1 MMNRRLKALLSLLL
15 MLAFVTVAK
24 AQTESGLRVIT
35 GLVLETNGEPIPGAT
50 IYAPQAAKG
59 AISEVDGSFRIEVPV
74 GEKTLSVSYVGMS
87 TVVLSLKPDKS
98 YYKVTLYEDVAKL
111 DEVVVTGYQTISKER
126 ATGSFAI
133 MGKDDISKKLDTSLL
148 KRLEGGV
155 AGLQSRGGGELQ
167 IRGITS
173 LLGNTKP
180 LIVVDG
186 MPLEGDLSSI
196 NPSMIERVTVLK
208 DAAAASIYGARA
220 ANGVIVINTVS
231 GSRDGGFSLT
241 YDGVM
246 EMTAKPSYDYLHR
259 LSSAQLVELSEYV
272 MQSQF
277 PGITWSLLSS
287 QRQAYPYFME
297 LFSKRSEGLISDTEY
312 QAERSRLAGYSNT
325 GDIRDALLRTGLM
338 QTHNVSMIKS
348 GKGNRFIASVNYAGN
363 HPTDALSRDRSIG
376 FSLRNLID
384 LSDRLSSDISVSGNY
399 GRSYSDDGSPSALS
413 LLYSLPS
420 YVPIV
425 DNGSYLSLP
434 TERSE
439 SSKADLLAKGLE
451 SEEYN
456 PLRDRSMEWSRGE
469 NSYTR
474 VNAKLS
480 YKLLTGLT
488 LDGQLQVE
496 KGANYSKNFADATS
510 YTVRQMRN
518 AATVLE
524 DGSYVSYIPKGGHLR
539 ETRGGMTGY
548 TARMQANYDTS
559 LGEDHRLTAL
569 AGTEWRRIHS
579 TSTSSYL
586 MGYDDISLGSVPY
599 DAGKLANLSGTM
611 AMNGRF
617 TFPSN
622 RYNRVTD
629 HDDRFISMYANFSYD
644 YLDKYN
650 LTGSVR
656 IDQSNLF
663 GTDPK
668 IQYKPLWSL
677 GAAWA
682 MHKEDFMKE
691 VTWVDRLTPR
701 LTYGI
706 GGNIPKVGGPYMIV
720 RTGQYGEMNRL
731 PGSTIQTPPN
741 PSLTWERTAT
751 LNLGLDFAILHN
763 RISGYIDLYNKATSN
778 LLGTRS
784 GDPTLGWASLLMNYG
799 AMNNRGIEITLHT
812 INLQSPDF
820 RWSTDFTFAYNRNRI
835 LDVDEPNKS
844 VNKYIMSDYGV
855 QTSGYPVNS
864 LFALPWAGLYTTD
877 EEGNRI
883 EQGRPHVY
891 TTTPDG
897 KRVAVTETERMEDL
911 IHVGTLTPVWNG
923 GLTNT
928 LEYKDLSLSFAFVY
942 YGGHKL
948 RQVVAPYLSGL
959 NFVTA
964 GTNTDADL
972 IHTWRKEGDEDN
984 PLTTPLLSG
993 NDPTDGEKASWYGAD
1008 KHVLSGNYI
1017 RLKDVVLTYRL
1028 PSTLLRSMHLTD
1040 VTLRLQANNLW
1051 YYAANGKGIDP
1062 EAYSFGMGTPARL
1075 PQVPASF
1082 SFGLSLTL

>member
-1 MMNRRLKALLSLLL
+1 MMNRRLNTLLSLLL

-496 KGANYSKNFADATS
+496 KGANYSKSFADATS

-972 IHTWRKEGDEDN
+972 IHTWRKDGDEDN

-1017 RLKDVVLTYRL
+1017 RLKDVVLAYRL
-1028 PSTLLRSMHLTD
+1028 PATLLRSMHLTD

>member
-246 EMTAKPSYDYLHR
+246 EMTSKPSYDYLHR

-559 LGEDHRLTAL
+559 FGEDHRLTAL

-644 YLDKYN
+644 YLDRYN

-720 RTGQYGEMNRL
+720 QTGQYGEMNRL

-763 RISGYIDLYNKATSN
+763 RISGYIDLYDKATSN

-784 GDPTLGWASLLMNYG
+784 ADPTLGWANLLMNYG
-799 AMNNRGIEITLHT
+799 SMNNRGVELTLHT

-855 QTSGYPVNS
+855 QASGYPVNS
-864 LFALPWAGLYTTD
+864 LFALPWAGLYTT
-877 EEGNRI
+877 
-883 EQGRPHVY
+883 
-891 TTTPDG
+891 TPYG

-972 IHTWRKEGDEDN
+972 IHAWRKEGDEDN
-984 PLTTPLLSG
+984 PLTTPLFSG

-1017 RLKDVVLTYRL
+1017 RLRDVVLAYRL
-1028 PSTLLRSMHLTD
+1028 PATLLRSMHLTD

-1051 YYAANGKGIDP
+1051 YYAANGKDIDP
-1062 EAYSFGMGTPARL
+1062 EAYSFGVGTPARL

>member
-1 MMNRRLKALLSLLL
+1 MMNRRLNTLLSLLL

-35 GLVLETNGEPIPGAT
+35 GLVIETNGEPIPGAT

-325 GDIRDALLRTGLM
+325 DDIRDALLRTGLM

-496 KGANYSKNFADATS
+496 KGANYSKSFADATS

-812 INLQSPDF
+812 INLHSPDF

-972 IHTWRKEGDEDN
+972 IHTWRKDGDEDN

-1008 KHVLSGNYI
+1008 KHVLSGTYI
-1017 RLKDVVLTYRL
+1017 RLKDVVLAYRL
-1028 PSTLLRSMHLTD
+1028 PATLLRSMHLTD

>member
-1 MMNRRLKALLSLLL
+1 

-133 MGKDDISKKLDTSLL
+133 MGKDDISKKLDTSLF

-312 QAERSRLAGYSNT
+312 QAERSRLADYSNT
-325 GDIRDALLRTGLM
+325 GDIRDALLRTGVM

-384 LSDRLSSDISVSGNY
+384 FSDRLSSDISVSGNY

-496 KGANYSKNFADATS
+496 NGANYSKGFADATS

-559 LGEDHRLTAL
+559 FGEDHRLTAL

-691 VTWVDRLTPR
+691 VTWIDRLTPR

-720 RTGQYGEMNRL
+720 RTGQYGEMNHL

-799 AMNNRGIEITLHT
+799 AMNNRGVEITLHT
-812 INLQSPDF
+812 TNIQQSDF

-891 TTTPDG
+891 TTAPDG

-1017 RLKDVVLTYRL
+1017 RLKDVVLAYRL
-1028 PSTLLRSMHLTD
+1028 PTTLLRSMYLTD

>member
-1 MMNRRLKALLSLLL
+1 

-155 AGLQSRGGGELQ
+155 AGLQSRGGSELQ

-173 LLGNTKP
+173 LMGSSKP

-312 QAERSRLAGYSNT
+312 QAERSRLADYSNT
-325 GDIRDALLRTGLM
+325 GDIRDALLRTGVM

-496 KGANYSKNFADATS
+496 KGDNYSKNFADATS

-559 LGEDHRLTAL
+559 FGEDHRLTAL
-569 AGTEWRRIHS
+569 AGTE
-579 TSTSSYL
+579 
-586 MGYDDISLGSVPY
+586 
-599 DAGKLANLSGTM
+599 
-611 AMNGRF
+611 
-617 TFPSN
+617 
-622 RYNRVTD
+622 
-629 HDDRFISMYANFSYD
+629 
-644 YLDKYN
+644 
-650 LTGSVR
+650 
-656 IDQSNLF
+656 
-663 GTDPK
+663 
-668 IQYKPLWSL
+668 
-677 GAAWA
+677 
-682 MHKEDFMKE
+682 
-691 VTWVDRLTPR
+691 
-701 LTYGI
+701 
-706 GGNIPKVGGPYMIV
+706 
-720 RTGQYGEMNRL
+720 
-731 PGSTIQTPPN
+731 
-741 PSLTWERTAT
+741 
-751 LNLGLDFAILHN
+751 
-763 RISGYIDLYNKATSN
+763 
-778 LLGTRS
+778 
-784 GDPTLGWASLLMNYG
+784 
-799 AMNNRGIEITLHT
+799 
-812 INLQSPDF
+812 
-820 RWSTDFTFAYNRNRI
+820 
-835 LDVDEPNKS
+835 
-844 VNKYIMSDYGV
+844 
-855 QTSGYPVNS
+855 
-864 LFALPWAGLYTTD
+864 
-877 EEGNRI
+877 
-883 EQGRPHVY
+883 
-891 TTTPDG
+891 
-897 KRVAVTETERMEDL
+897 
-911 IHVGTLTPVWNG
+911 
-923 GLTNT
+923 
-928 LEYKDLSLSFAFVY
+928 
-942 YGGHKL
+942 
-948 RQVVAPYLSGL
+948 
-959 NFVTA
+959 
-964 GTNTDADL
+964 
-972 IHTWRKEGDEDN
+972 
-984 PLTTPLLSG
+984 
-993 NDPTDGEKASWYGAD
+993 
-1008 KHVLSGNYI
+1008 
-1017 RLKDVVLTYRL
+1017 
-1028 PSTLLRSMHLTD
+1028 
-1040 VTLRLQANNLW
+1040 
-1051 YYAANGKGIDP
+1051 
-1062 EAYSFGMGTPARL
+1062 
-1075 PQVPASF
+1075 
-1082 SFGLSLTL
+1082 

>member
-1 MMNRRLKALLSLLL
+1 

-167 IRGITS
+167 IRGVTS
-173 LLGNTKP
+173 LMGSSKP

-312 QAERSRLAGYSNT
+312 QAERSRLSGYSNT

-559 LGEDHRLTAL
+559 FGEDHRLTAL

-763 RISGYIDLYNKATSN
+763 RISGYIDLYDKATSN

-897 KRVAVTETERMEDL
+897 KRVAVTETELMEDL

-923 GLTNT
+923 GVTNT

-972 IHTWRKEGDEDN
+972 IHTWRKDGDEDN

>member
-1 MMNRRLKALLSLLL
+1 MMNRRLNTLLSFLL

-559 LGEDHRLTAL
+559 FGEDHRLTAL

-611 AMNGRF
+611 AMNSRF

-799 AMNNRGIEITLHT
+799 AMNNRGVEITLHT

-855 QTSGYPVNS
+855 QTSGYP
-864 LFALPWAGLYTTD
+864 G
-877 EEGNRI
+877 
-883 EQGRPHVY
+883 Q
-891 TTTPDG
+891 
-897 KRVAVTETERMEDL
+897 
-911 IHVGTLTPVWNG
+911 
-923 GLTNT
+923 
-928 LEYKDLSLSFAFVY
+928 
-942 YGGHKL
+942 
-948 RQVVAPYLSGL
+948 
-959 NFVTA
+959 
-964 GTNTDADL
+964 
-972 IHTWRKEGDEDN
+972 
-984 PLTTPLLSG
+984 
-993 NDPTDGEKASWYGAD
+993 
-1008 KHVLSGNYI
+1008 
-1017 RLKDVVLTYRL
+1017 
-1028 PSTLLRSMHLTD
+1028 
-1040 VTLRLQANNLW
+1040 
-1051 YYAANGKGIDP
+1051 
-1062 EAYSFGMGTPARL
+1062 
-1075 PQVPASF
+1075 
-1082 SFGLSLTL
+1082 

>member
-1 MMNRRLKALLSLLL
+1 MMNRRLNTLLSLLL

-325 GDIRDALLRTGLM
+325 GDIRDALLRTGVM

-384 LSDRLSSDISVSGNY
+384 FSDRLSSDISVSGNY

-496 KGANYSKNFADATS
+496 NGANYSKGFADATS

-559 LGEDHRLTAL
+559 FGEDHRLTAL

-691 VTWVDRLTPR
+691 VTWIDRLTPR

-720 RTGQYGEMNRL
+720 RTGQYGEMNHL

-964 GTNTDADL
+964 GINTDADL

-993 NDPTDGEKASWYGAD
+993 NDPTDGEKTSWYGAD

>member
-1 MMNRRLKALLSLLL
+1 M
-15 MLAFVTVAK
+15 
-24 AQTESGLRVIT
+24 
-35 GLVLETNGEPIPGAT
+35 
-50 IYAPQAAKG
+50 
-59 AISEVDGSFRIEVPV
+59 
-74 GEKTLSVSYVGMS
+74 
-87 TVVLSLKPDKS
+87 
-98 YYKVTLYEDVAKL
+98 
-111 DEVVVTGYQTISKER
+111 DE
-126 ATGSFAI
+126 
-133 MGKDDISKKLDTSLL
+133 
-148 KRLEGGV
+148 
-155 AGLQSRGGGELQ
+155 
-167 IRGITS
+167 
-173 LLGNTKP
+173 
-180 LIVVDG
+180 
-186 MPLEGDLSSI
+186 
-196 NPSMIERVTVLK
+196 
-208 DAAAASIYGARA
+208 
-220 ANGVIVINTVS
+220 
-231 GSRDGGFSLT
+231 
-241 YDGVM
+241 
-246 EMTAKPSYDYLHR
+246 
-259 LSSAQLVELSEYV
+259 
-272 MQSQF
+272 
-277 PGITWSLLSS
+277 
-287 QRQAYPYFME
+287 
-297 LFSKRSEGLISDTEY
+297 
-312 QAERSRLAGYSNT
+312 
-325 GDIRDALLRTGLM
+325 
-338 QTHNVSMIKS
+338 
-348 GKGNRFIASVNYAGN
+348 
-363 HPTDALSRDRSIG
+363 
-376 FSLRNLID
+376 
-384 LSDRLSSDISVSGNY
+384 
-399 GRSYSDDGSPSALS
+399 
-413 LLYSLPS
+413 
-420 YVPIV
+420 V

-559 LGEDHRLTAL
+559 FGEDHRLTAL

-611 AMNGRF
+611 AMNSRF

-682 MHKEDFMKE
+682 MHKEDF
-691 VTWVDRLTPR
+691 
-701 LTYGI
+701 
-706 GGNIPKVGGPYMIV
+706 
-720 RTGQYGEMNRL
+720 
-731 PGSTIQTPPN
+731 
-741 PSLTWERTAT
+741 
-751 LNLGLDFAILHN
+751 GLDFAILHN

-799 AMNNRGIEITLHT
+799 AMNNRGVEITLHT

-855 QTSGYPVNS
+855 QTSGYP
-864 LFALPWAGLYTTD
+864 G
-877 EEGNRI
+877 
-883 EQGRPHVY
+883 Q
-891 TTTPDG
+891 
-897 KRVAVTETERMEDL
+897 
-911 IHVGTLTPVWNG
+911 
-923 GLTNT
+923 
-928 LEYKDLSLSFAFVY
+928 
-942 YGGHKL
+942 
-948 RQVVAPYLSGL
+948 
-959 NFVTA
+959 
-964 GTNTDADL
+964 
-972 IHTWRKEGDEDN
+972 
-984 PLTTPLLSG
+984 
-993 NDPTDGEKASWYGAD
+993 
-1008 KHVLSGNYI
+1008 
-1017 RLKDVVLTYRL
+1017 
-1028 PSTLLRSMHLTD
+1028 
-1040 VTLRLQANNLW
+1040 
-1051 YYAANGKGIDP
+1051 
-1062 EAYSFGMGTPARL
+1062 
-1075 PQVPASF
+1075 
-1082 SFGLSLTL
+1082 

>member
-1 MMNRRLKALLSLLL
+1 MMNRRLNTLLSLLL

-456 PLRDRSMEWSRGE
+456 PLRDRSMEWSQGE

-524 DGSYVSYIPKGGHLR
+524 DGSYVSYIPKGGHLH

-559 LGEDHRLTAL
+559 FGEDHRLTAL

-611 AMNGRF
+611 SMSGRF

-629 HDDRFISMYANFSYD
+629 HDDRFISMYVNFSYD

-799 AMNNRGIEITLHT
+799 AMNNRGVEITLHT
-812 INLQSPDF
+812 INIQQSDF

-891 TTTPDG
+891 TTAPDG

-1017 RLKDVVLTYRL
+1017 RLKDVVLAYRL
-1028 PSTLLRSMHLTD
+1028 PATLLRSMHLTD

>member
-1 MMNRRLKALLSLLL
+1 MMNRRLNTLLSLLL

-35 GLVLETNGEPIPGAT
+35 GLVIETNGEPIPGAT

-325 GDIRDALLRTGLM
+325 DDIRDALLRTGLM

-384 LSDRLSSDISVSGNY
+384 LSNRLSSDISVSGNY

-439 SSKADLLAKGLE
+439 SSKADLLAKELE

-559 LGEDHRLTAL
+559 FGEDHRLTAL
-569 AGTEWRRIHS
+569 VGTEWRRIHS

-691 VTWVDRLTPR
+691 VTWIDRLTPR

-706 GGNIPKVGGPYMIV
+706 GGNIPKVGGPYMII
-720 RTGQYGEMNRL
+720 RTGQYGEMNHL
-731 PGSTIQTPPN
+731 HGSTIQTPPN

-820 RWSTDFTFAYNRNRI
+820 RWSTDFTFAYNCNRI

-864 LFALPWAGLYTTD
+864 LFALPWAGLYITD

-1017 RLKDVVLTYRL
+1017 RLKDVVLAYRL

>member
-1 MMNRRLKALLSLLL
+1 

-559 LGEDHRLTAL
+559 FGEDHRLTAL

-611 AMNGRF
+611 AMNSRF

-799 AMNNRGIEITLHT
+799 AMNNRGVEITLHT

-855 QTSGYPVNS
+855 QTSGYP
-864 LFALPWAGLYTTD
+864 G
-877 EEGNRI
+877 
-883 EQGRPHVY
+883 Q
-891 TTTPDG
+891 
-897 KRVAVTETERMEDL
+897 
-911 IHVGTLTPVWNG
+911 
-923 GLTNT
+923 
-928 LEYKDLSLSFAFVY
+928 
-942 YGGHKL
+942 
-948 RQVVAPYLSGL
+948 
-959 NFVTA
+959 
-964 GTNTDADL
+964 
-972 IHTWRKEGDEDN
+972 
-984 PLTTPLLSG
+984 
-993 NDPTDGEKASWYGAD
+993 
-1008 KHVLSGNYI
+1008 
-1017 RLKDVVLTYRL
+1017 
-1028 PSTLLRSMHLTD
+1028 
-1040 VTLRLQANNLW
+1040 
-1051 YYAANGKGIDP
+1051 
-1062 EAYSFGMGTPARL
+1062 
-1075 PQVPASF
+1075 
-1082 SFGLSLTL
+1082 

>member
-1 MMNRRLKALLSLLL
+1 MMNRRLNTLLSLLL

-312 QAERSRLAGYSNT
+312 QAERSRLSGYSNT

-384 LSDRLSSDISVSGNY
+384 FSDRLSSDISVSGNY

-439 SSKADLLAKGLE
+439 SSKADLLSKGLE

-559 LGEDHRLTAL
+559 FGEDHRLTAL

-923 GLTNT
+923 GFTNT

-972 IHTWRKEGDEDN
+972 IHTWRKDGDEDN

-1017 RLKDVVLTYRL
+1017 RLKDVVLAYRL
-1028 PSTLLRSMHLTD
+1028 PATLLRSVHLTD

>member
-1 MMNRRLKALLSLLL
+1 

-456 PLRDRSMEWSRGE
+456 PLRDRSMEWS
-469 NSYTR
+469 
-474 VNAKLS
+474 
-480 YKLLTGLT
+480 
-488 LDGQLQVE
+488 
-496 KGANYSKNFADATS
+496 
-510 YTVRQMRN
+510 
-518 AATVLE
+518 
-524 DGSYVSYIPKGGHLR
+524 
-539 ETRGGMTGY
+539 
-548 TARMQANYDTS
+548 
-559 LGEDHRLTAL
+559 
-569 AGTEWRRIHS
+569 
-579 TSTSSYL
+579 
-586 MGYDDISLGSVPY
+586 
-599 DAGKLANLSGTM
+599 
-611 AMNGRF
+611 
-617 TFPSN
+617 
-622 RYNRVTD
+622 
-629 HDDRFISMYANFSYD
+629 
-644 YLDKYN
+644 
-650 LTGSVR
+650 
-656 IDQSNLF
+656 
-663 GTDPK
+663 
-668 IQYKPLWSL
+668 
-677 GAAWA
+677 
-682 MHKEDFMKE
+682 
-691 VTWVDRLTPR
+691 
-701 LTYGI
+701 
-706 GGNIPKVGGPYMIV
+706 
-720 RTGQYGEMNRL
+720 
-731 PGSTIQTPPN
+731 
-741 PSLTWERTAT
+741 
-751 LNLGLDFAILHN
+751 
-763 RISGYIDLYNKATSN
+763 
-778 LLGTRS
+778 
-784 GDPTLGWASLLMNYG
+784 
-799 AMNNRGIEITLHT
+799 
-812 INLQSPDF
+812 
-820 RWSTDFTFAYNRNRI
+820 
-835 LDVDEPNKS
+835 
-844 VNKYIMSDYGV
+844 
-855 QTSGYPVNS
+855 
-864 LFALPWAGLYTTD
+864 
-877 EEGNRI
+877 
-883 EQGRPHVY
+883 
-891 TTTPDG
+891 
-897 KRVAVTETERMEDL
+897 
-911 IHVGTLTPVWNG
+911 
-923 GLTNT
+923 
-928 LEYKDLSLSFAFVY
+928 
-942 YGGHKL
+942 
-948 RQVVAPYLSGL
+948 
-959 NFVTA
+959 
-964 GTNTDADL
+964 
-972 IHTWRKEGDEDN
+972 
-984 PLTTPLLSG
+984 
-993 NDPTDGEKASWYGAD
+993 
-1008 KHVLSGNYI
+1008 
-1017 RLKDVVLTYRL
+1017 
-1028 PSTLLRSMHLTD
+1028 
-1040 VTLRLQANNLW
+1040 
-1051 YYAANGKGIDP
+1051 
-1062 EAYSFGMGTPARL
+1062 
-1075 PQVPASF
+1075 
-1082 SFGLSLTL
+1082 